1 MEFRQIKTGLGITL
15 ITNETINSIA
25 KVRAFEGENSCY
37 KNSVLFNINTELLK
51 KAKRNNSYEVACL
64 WNLLDNSIYWE
75 KGNIRG
81 VSFKNN
87 IMANNL
93 LNRGAS
99 RSLVV
104 VHNHP
109 RNGLFSSIDV
119 TTFIRSESIYIM
131 IAVCNDG
138 TIHMMKK
145 LETFSEYAL
154 LYYYSAGDETKLY
167 GKIKNVIK
175 HQKQVGIQYRCSV
188 TNKRRK

>member
-25 KVRAFEGENSCY
+25 KVRAFEGEDSSH
-37 KNSVLFNINTELLK
+37 KNLVLFNINTELLK
-51 KAKRNNSYEVACL
+51 KAKRNNSYEVAYL

-87 IMANNL
+87 IIASNL
-93 LNRGAS
+93 LNDGVS
-99 RSLVV
+99 RSLVA

-109 RNGLFSSIDV
+109 RNGLFSSLDV
-119 TTFIRSESIYIM
+119 TTFINSESIYIM

-145 LETFSEYAL
+145 LGTFSKYAL
-154 LYYYSAGDETKLY
+154 TYYYHQGDETKVY

-175 HQKQVGIQYRCSV
+175 HQRQVGIQYRCSIP
-188 TNKRRK
+188 NKRRK